1 MRLLHSLHRSSL
13 FAHSQTFHHDPQ
25 ILPVQ
30 CLKLS
35 KPLPLSTIFP
45 PSITT
50 PPAHRDDLPHPKN
63 ADPEETVENTTIISS
78 APPSGTVTPNGVNGT
93 AAKAKKGKGPLV
105 DTLKYVDYRY
115 YRFLL
120 HPEGEFRMVR

>member
-1 MRLLHSLHRSSL
+1 MSP
-13 FAHSQTFHHDPQ
+13 SQTFHHDPQ
-25 ILPVQ
+25 ILSVQ
-30 CLKLS
+30 TLKLA

-50 PPAHRDDLPHPKN
+50 PPAHRDDLPHPN
-63 ADPEETVENTTIISS
+63 DAQPEETAENTTIISS
-78 APPSGTVTPNGVNGT
+78 APASGTVTPNGANGVNVT